1 MPAYLHKS
9 SNSKLTAD
17 FIRKSER
24 WIKSVQVYDTEMYE
38 VKQEK
43 TTEMTNNKKMWSIVD
58 ILAYR
63 RYGDR

>member
-43 TTEMTNNKKMWSIVD
+43 TTEMTNNKKK
-58 ILAYR
+58 
-63 RYGDR
+63 